1 MNTEHLFPYL
11 VRDLPNPDWADLAV
25 PVGHGLSA
33 VVFEDHES
41 AAGPVHTPVS
51 PDQLRAAGLTPA
63 EAHRLA
69 LDNLDRFAEADGRL
83 SIQMLGA
90 VGDPVH
96 FLLYSDHPRASAC
109 LRLPDLY
116 DHSRDLLKADAL
128 CAVVPQRDS
137 LVVFP
142 DRGPAYRDLI
152 VGKLRQ
158 IEADAE
164 HPLSFGLFEVTTA
177 GVRPLGESPT

>member
-1 MNTEHLFPYL
+1 MPTETLYPYL
-11 VRDLPNPDWADLAV
+11 LAGPLPPEQAELAL
-25 PVGHGLSA
+25 PVGHGLFA
-33 VVFEDHES
+33 VLFDDPGTS
-41 AAGPVHTPVS
+41 PIPVS
-51 PDQLRAAGLTPA
+51 ADALRAAGLDPA

-69 LDNLDRFAEADGRL
+69 LDNLDRFAESDGRL
-83 SIQMLGA
+83 SIQELGGPGQA
-90 VGDPVH
+90 VH

-116 DHSRDLLKADAL
+116 DHSRELLKADAL

-142 DRGPAYRDLI
+142 DRSPEYR
-152 VGKLRQ
+152 VQVVAKLRA

-164 HPLSFGLFEVTTA
+164 HPLSFGVFELTPD
-177 GVRPLGESPT
+177 GVRPVGETS

>member
-1 MNTEHLFPYL
+1 MKTEHLFPYL
-11 VRDLPNPDWADLAV
+11 VRDLPNPDWADIAL
-25 PVGHGLSA
+25 PVGHGLFA
-33 VVFEDHES
+33 ALFEDHES
-41 AAGPVHTPVS
+41 AAGLAHAAVS
-51 PDQLRAAGLTPA
+51 PDQLRAAGMTPA

-90 VGDPVH
+90 VGDPVN

-116 DHSRDLLKADAL
+116 DHSRELLKADAL
-128 CAVVPQRDS
+128 CAVVPQRES

-152 VGKLRQ
+152 VGKLRR

-164 HPLSFGLFEVTTA
+164 RPLSFGVFEVMPA
-177 GVRPLGESPT
+177 GVRAVE